1 VKRIGI
7 VDLGSNT
14 ARLVVYAS
22 DGEESFRLVDQI
34 REPIRLAEGAAES
47 GKLSK
52 KAIQRAVA
60 SLRVFRDYAR
70 DTHLSDVTVVATSAV
85 RDISNGSKVIDCVR
99 DLDLEVTVLDGSEE
113 AAYGVL
119 AVANGFE
126 FEDAWVVDLGGGS
139 AQVSRM
145 ERREFAGGQAY
156 PLGAVR
162 LTELYLRSDPPDAGD
177 VEELRA
183 VVREELAD
191 VVTEI
196 RARPEPL
203 VAIGGTIR
211 NLTRAVQR
219 STNHPLSQVH
229 GYYLERRDLEALV
242 QRLLNN
248 SVKRRARIAGIKS
261 DRADIIVAG
270 ALVYETL
277 LRAADLRGLYV
288 SGQGLREGILF
299 SRTLPE
305 PHLVPVVRT
314 FGIRNLFSQYPQPTE
329 HTDQVRFL
337 SRRFFDE
344 LKPLHGYG
352 WEEARLLDEAAQL
365 HDIGMAV
372 GYHSH
377 HRHGAFLIDTA
388 SLPGMS
394 HREKA
399 LITLL
404 VRFHRKG
411 TPKPGPM
418 RKLLADGDERL
429 LERLVCCL
437 RLAEF
442 LERARVSRINDI
454 EVTIGKK
461 KVSIELVAKQYP
473 GIELYE
479 TRKQAPLFERAFGRK
494 LGITCSEEAASRQ
507 EAPRGS
513 G

>member
-1 VKRIGI
+1 MKRIGI

-34 REPIRLAEGAAES
+34 REPVRLAEGVAAS
-47 GKLSK
+47 GVLSK
-52 KAIQRAVA
+52 AAMRRTVA
-60 SLRVFRDYAR
+60 TLGLFRDYAR
-70 DTHLSDVTVVATSAV
+70 DTHLSDLTVVATSAA
-85 RDISNGSKVIDCVR
+85 RDASNGPEFLDRVR
-99 DLDLEVTVLDGSEE
+99 DLGLDVVVLDGSEE

-119 AVANGFE
+119 AVANGFD

-145 ERREFAGGQAY
+145 ERREFGGGNAF

-162 LTELYLRSDPPDAGD
+162 LSELHLSIDPPDTEE
-177 VEELRA
+177 VEKLRA
-183 VVREELAD
+183 AVRDELAEVVRK
-191 VVTEI
+191 I
-196 RARPEPL
+196 RNCPDPL

-219 STNHPLSQVH
+219 STNHPLSQLH
-229 GYYLERRDLEALV
+229 GYHLERDDLEALV
-242 QRLLNN
+242 QRLLKQ
-248 SVKRRARIAGIKS
+248 SAGRRARMAGIKS

-277 LRAADLRGLYV
+277 LREADLRGLYV
-288 SGQGLREGILF
+288 SGQGLREGVLF
-299 SRTLPE
+299 SRMFPE
-305 PHLVPVVRT
+305 PHLMPVVRN
-314 FGIRNLFSQYPQPTE
+314 FGIRNLFSHYPQPME

-337 SRRFFDE
+337 SRRLFDE

-388 SLPGMS
+388 LLPGMS
-394 HREKA
+394 HRDKA

-411 TPKPGPM
+411 TPKPGAA
-418 RKLLADGDERL
+418 RKILDDGDDLL
-429 LERLVCCL
+429 LERLTCCL

-442 LERARVSRINDI
+442 LERARADRIKDI
-454 EVTIGKK
+454 SVTITKK
-461 KVSIELVAKQYP
+461 KVAIELVATQYP
-473 GIELYE
+473 GVELYE

-494 LGITCSEEAASRQ
+494 LRVESSVPQDAKSK
-507 EAPRGS
+507 
-513 G
+513 